1 MLIINIKKGLFGI
14 ILFGVLLS
22 LSAEGIAEAQ
32 SNFDSNF
39 SSRQPQLNEVLPLQK
54 VVLFSSGVG
63 YFEHRGFVEGDT
75 AVDVTFETE
84 EMADILKSLV
94 LQDYDGGAIDSVQYQ
109 PPEPLERKLRDFSFN
124 LNSNTSFYE
133 LLRQAR
139 GEQIEVQIENSQ
151 FHTGRILSLE
161 TQSRGDAK
169 PPQKQI
175 SLYSEGSITRVVL
188 DEVVNLRFSDPLLQM
203 ELQEILTVLAEA
215 RRSEQRSLTLHFSGE
230 GRREV
235 MVGYIREMPVWK
247 TTYRLVQQ
255 EPEPQKAEQD
265 EEDPTL
271 LQGWAVAENTTNM
284 DWDEVELQLVAGRP
298 ISFKMDIYSSL
309 YVARPELLP
318 QVHTSARPP
327 LYEEGY
333 SGGQSLAEEPAARRF
348 STPQQMG
355 TMDYRI
361 EKSSSAELRS
371 SRDENFSSGVV
382 AAASGAEQGGLFAY
396 TIDRP
401 VSLAGHSSA
410 LLPIVQQPVKAEKL
424 SVYGAQGT
432 ASTLA
437 GGDSIR
443 PLKSLYLKNTTGLHL
458 MGGPVTLFE
467 SGMYAGD
474 ARFEDILPDNRRL
487 ISYAEDL
494 SVQVV
499 REQDS
504 LPEQV
509 VNLSIKNGVFSYVN
523 KQRRATEYRL
533 IQHGTETSKILV
545 QHPKRTGWDLVQP
558 AEADEETAAYYR
570 FIRELKENEES
581 QLLKVVE
588 EYPQERTVQIRN
600 LDNRQISFYLKNVRM
615 SGELRRAL
623 GRIQTLQQRIN
634 QLQLQKADVQSKID
648 SIYRTQERIRSNMEQ
663 LERDSNLYRQYAS
676 RLGRQETELDELE
689 ERLNTHSEQ
698 VRSFQNELDNFL
710 SNLEIES

>member
-1 MLIINIKKGLFGI
+1 
-14 ILFGVLLS
+14 
-22 LSAEGIAEAQ
+22 
-32 SNFDSNF
+32 
-39 SSRQPQLNEVLPLQK
+39 
-54 VVLFSSGVG
+54 
-63 YFEHRGFVEGDT
+63 
-75 AVDVTFETE
+75 
-84 EMADILKSLV
+84 
-94 LQDYDGGAIDSVQYQ
+94 
-109 PPEPLERKLRDFSFN
+109 
-124 LNSNTSFYE
+124 
-133 LLRQAR
+133 
-139 GEQIEVQIENSQ
+139 
-151 FHTGRILSLE
+151 
-161 TQSRGDAK
+161 
-169 PPQKQI
+169 
-175 SLYSEGSITRVVL
+175 
-188 DEVVNLRFSDPLLQM
+188 
-203 ELQEILTVLAEA
+203 
-215 RRSEQRSLTLHFSGE
+215 
-230 GRREV
+230 
-235 MVGYIREMPVWK
+235 
-247 TTYRLVQQ
+247 
-255 EPEPQKAEQD
+255 
-265 EEDPTL
+265 
-271 LQGWAVAENTTNM
+271 
-284 DWDEVELQLVAGRP
+284 
-298 ISFKMDIYSSL
+298 
-309 YVARPELLP
+309 
-318 QVHTSARPP
+318 
-327 LYEEGY
+327 
-333 SGGQSLAEEPAARRF
+333 
-348 STPQQMG
+348 MG

-410 LLPIVQQPVKAEKL
+410 LLPIVQQPVEAEKL
-424 SVYGAQGT
+424 SVYGEQNT
-432 ASTLA
+432 RL
-437 GGDSIR
+437 
-443 PLKSLYLKNTTGLHL
+443 LKSLYLKNTTGLHL

>member
-1 MLIINIKKGLFGI
+1 MLIKNTKKGLFGLV
-14 ILFGVLLS
+14 LFGILLS
-22 LSAEGIAEAQ
+22 LSAEGIAEVQ
-32 SNFDSNF
+32 SNLTSNL
-39 SSRQPQLNEVLPLQK
+39 SNRRPQLQEALPLHK

-63 YFEHRGFVEGDT
+63 YFEHRGFVDGDT
-75 AVDVTFETE
+75 ALDVTFGTE
-84 EMADILKSLV
+84 EMADILKSVV

-109 PPEPLERKLRDFSFN
+109 PPEPLERRLRDFSFD
-124 LNSNTSFYE
+124 LDSNTSFYD

-139 GEQIEVQIENSQ
+139 GEQIEVEIENSQ
-151 FHTGRILSLE
+151 SLNSRTLNGRIVGLE
-161 TQSRGDAK
+161 SQAVGDTE
-169 PPQKQI
+169 PPQRQMT
-175 SLYSEGSITRVVL
+175 LYSEGSMTRVAL

-203 ELQEILTVLAEA
+203 ELQEILSVLAKA

-255 EPEPQKAEQD
+255 EQRQQELKQD
-265 EEDPTL
+265 EKAPTL

-309 YVARPELLP
+309 YVTRPELPP

-333 SGGQSLAEEPAARRF
+333 SGGPSLAEEPAARRL
-348 STPQQMG
+348 SAPQQMG
-355 TMDYRI
+355 TMDYRM
-361 EKSSSAELRS
+361 EKSASAELRS
-371 SRDENFSSGVV
+371 SREENFSSGVA

-410 LLPIVQQPVKAEKL
+410 LLPIVQQPVEAEKL
-424 SVYGAQGT
+424 SVYGEQNT
-432 ASTLA
+432 PL
-437 GGDSIR
+437 
-443 PLKSLYLKNTTGLHL
+443 LKSLYLKNTTGLHL

-474 ARFEDILPDNRRL
+474 ARFEDILPENRRL

-499 REQDS
+499 REQDA

-545 QHPKRTGWDLVQP
+545 QHPKRTGWELVQP
-558 AEADEETAAYYR
+558 AEAEEETASYYR
-570 FIRELKENEES
+570 FIRELKEDEES

-588 EYPQERTVQIRN
+588 EFPQERTVQIHN
-600 LDNRQISFYLKNVRM
+600 LGSGQISFYLKNVNM

-623 GRIQTLQQRIN
+623 SRIQTLQQEIT
-634 QLQLQKADVQSKID
+634 QLQRQKDDIQSKID
-648 SIYRTQERIRSNMEQ
+648 SIYRTQGRIRSNMEQ
-663 LERDSNLYRQYAS
+663 LDRDSDLYRQYAS
-676 RLGRQETELDELE
+676 RLSRQETELDELKARHD
-689 ERLNTHSEQ
+689 RLSEQ
-698 VRSFQNELDNFL
+698 VISTEGELSRFL
-710 SNLEIES
+710 SELSIES

>member
-1 MLIINIKKGLFGI
+1 MLIKNIKKVFFGI
-14 ILFGVLLS
+14 VLCGVLLS

-32 SNFDSNF
+32 STFGSNF
-39 SSRQPQLNEVLPLQK
+39 KSRRPQLNETLPLQK

-75 AVDVTFETE
+75 ALHVTFGTE

-124 LNSNTSFYE
+124 LDSNTSFYE

-139 GEQIEVQIENSQ
+139 GEQIEVQIESSQ
-151 FHTGRILSLE
+151 SLTGRIVALE
-161 TQSRGDAK
+161 TQDGGVTEPSQR
-169 PPQKQI
+169 QMT
-175 SLYSEGSITRVVL
+175 LYSEGSMTRVAL
-188 DEVVNLRFSDPLLQM
+188 DEVVKLRFSDPLLQM

-255 EPEPQKAEQD
+255 EPELQKAEQQELEQD
-265 EEDPTL
+265 EKAPTL
-271 LQGWAVAENTTNM
+271 LQGWAVAENTSNM

-309 YVARPELLP
+309 YVTRPELLP

-333 SGGQSLAEEPAARRF
+333 SGGQSQEPAARRLLA
-348 STPQQMG
+348 PQQMG
-355 TMDYRI
+355 TMDYPM

-371 SRDENFSSGVV
+371 PRNENFSSGVA
-382 AAASGAEQGGLFAY
+382 AAASGTEQGGLFAY

-410 LLPIVQQPVKAEKL
+410 LLPIVQQPVEAEKL
-424 SVYGAQGT
+424 SVYGAQ
-432 ASTLA
+432 ST
-437 GGDSIR
+437 R

-499 REQDS
+499 REQDP

-509 VNLSIKNGVFSYVN
+509 VNLSIKKGVFSYVN

-545 QHPKRTGWDLVQP
+545 QHPKRTGWELVQP
-558 AEADEETAAYYR
+558 AEAEEETASYYR
-570 FIRELKENEES
+570 FIRELKEDEES

-600 LDNRQISFYLKNVRM
+600 LDSGQISFYLKNVNM
-615 SGELRRAL
+615 SGELRRVL

-634 QLQLQKADVQSKID
+634 QLQRQKADVQSKID
-648 SIYRTQERIRSNMEQ
+648 SIYRAQERIRNNMEQ
-663 LERDSNLYRQYAS
+663 LDRDSELYREYAA
-676 RLGRQETELDELE
+676 RLGRQEVELDALE
-689 ERLNTHSEQ
+689 ARLDTHSTQ
-698 VRSFQNELDNFL
+698 VRSTENELDNFL